1 MQASSEQTSDI
12 IHSQK
17 AQITQNRNTQHL
29 DHQSMTRPRLLH
41 LIHPIPVNSSAIS
54 FLYDHPFTLNQI
66 IGEGQDKS
74 SGRTKRIEPQQG
86 RHPNRNRYR
95 RPGKI
100 TQPHFLRD
108 RTPASRGPFIEI
120 FELLYEEYAMNKA
133 LNHRIF
139 RVMKF
144 IHASENV
151 TEGRKRGLFG
161 IFSKYSHN
169 RANLRSLITLKLM
182 L

>member
-17 AQITQNRNTQHL
+17 AQITHKPKRQNRNTQHL

-161 IFSKYSHN
+161 I
-169 RANLRSLITLKLM
+169 LRSLITLKLM